1 MNTEGRRAFGK
12 MASCV
17 ENADKEM
24 GTSSLDD
31 SGPPQKSRAQHI
43 RDLGEV
49 RQLWSAAALQK
60 TDLVCYQGKL
70 CHPEM

>member
-1 MNTEGRRAFGK
+1 
-12 MASCV
+12 MASRV

-49 RQLWSAAALQK
+49 RQLWSAAVLQK